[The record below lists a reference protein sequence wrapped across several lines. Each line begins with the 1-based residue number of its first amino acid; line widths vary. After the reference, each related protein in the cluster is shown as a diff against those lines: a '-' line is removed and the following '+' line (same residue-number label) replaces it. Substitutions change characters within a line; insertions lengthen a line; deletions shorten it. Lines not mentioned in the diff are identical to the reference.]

1 MEYEVYRKELK
12 NKMRIISV
20 PMKDTQIVSIGIFVK
35 VGSRN
40 ETEDNNG
47 ISHFL
52 EHMMFKGTRNY
63 TSKEISEKLD
73 NVGAVYNAATSYES
87 TCYYIN
93 GHKKDIK
100 LFIDIL
106 SDIYMYSLFDE
117 KDMITEKKVVIEE
130 LNMYKDEPSDV
141 INDML
146 HNKIFSDTSL
156 KYSILG
162 TKENIK
168 SFRRKDLV
176 EYNKRYYTPE
186 NTVVVITGDIKH
198 KEIFKILEQ
207 KMGKNNNKNIN
218 NNQADDYI
226 IKHNDKMSIT
236 VKEKKDI
243 GQTNIIIA
251 YKAKSYYSEEKY
263 IYNIIAGIL
272 SFGFSSRLF
281 ELLRNKLGVAYHSS
295 ARPLLFMN
303 EGIFTINMGV
313 DNKKVNISIE
323 KVIEEINLMRNNENG
338 RGVKLSELDKV
349 KQQIT
354 TSFLLDMNSPTDYM
368 TYYGSQ
374 ELVYNNVSKT
384 LIKDTLLKYEE
395 ITLNDVNRVMKDLF
409 KKDNMNIFVYGVP
422 PLKKNE

>member
-1 MEYEVYRKELK
+1 MEYAVYRKELK

-73 NVGAVYNAATSYES
+73 SVGAVYNAATSYES

-93 GHKKDIK
+93 GHKKDVK

-106 SDIYMYSLFDE
+106 SDIYMHSLFDE

-146 HNKIFSDTSL
+146 HNKIFSNTAL

-162 TKENIK
+162 TKENIN

-198 KEIFKILEQ
+198 KEIFKILEH
-207 KMGKNNNKNIN
+207 KMGKNNNKNN
-218 NNQADDYI
+218 NNHADGYNV
-226 IKHNDKMSIT
+226 KHNDKMSIT

-263 IYNIIAGIL
+263 IYSIIAGIL

-295 ARPLLFMN
+295 ARPILFMN
-303 EGIFTINMGV
+303 EGVFTINMGV

-323 KVIEEINLMRNNENG
+323 KVIEEINLMRNNDKE

-349 KQQIT
+349 KKQIT

-395 ITLNDVNRVMKDLF
+395 ITLDDVNRVMKDLF
-409 KKDNMNIFVYGVP
+409 KKDNMNIFIYGVP
-422 PLKKNE
+422 PSKKNE